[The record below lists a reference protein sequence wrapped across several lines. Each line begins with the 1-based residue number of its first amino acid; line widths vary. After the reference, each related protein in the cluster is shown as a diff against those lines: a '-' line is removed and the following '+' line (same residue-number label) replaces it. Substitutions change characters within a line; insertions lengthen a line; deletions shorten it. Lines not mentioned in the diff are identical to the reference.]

1 MDELIPK
8 LKRMVERLEVRVKLL
23 EDEQRNQGIDLSRF
37 YKKTDKPEQL

>member
-8 LKRMVERLEVRVKLL
+8 LKGMVERLEVRVKLL

-37 YKKTDKPEQL
+37 YKRNEKPEQM